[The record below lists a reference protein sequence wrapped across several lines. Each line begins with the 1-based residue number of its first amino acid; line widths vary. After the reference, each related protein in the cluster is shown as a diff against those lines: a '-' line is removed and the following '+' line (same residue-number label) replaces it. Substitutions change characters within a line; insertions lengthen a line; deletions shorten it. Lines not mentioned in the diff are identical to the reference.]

1 MWARDGR
8 RGREVGDA
16 VGVSEHG
23 VAEGDA
29 CGHGGRCVCR
39 RWVKCG
45 GVWASAVW
53 RGGRCEVARRIVP
66 RHARAQMWRGSVE
79 EGGAMRE
86 GMVRRGRCGGA
97 VWDACG
103 AVMRRGGTEA
113 RRHGGAEARRHGGTR
128 EGRAEGKCGGGSG
141 GSRGKGVSA
150 VWRRAMRGEKRCEV
164 DETRAC
170 GAVRSMRA

>member
-29 CGHGGRCVCR
+29 CGHGGRCVWR
-39 RWVKCG
+39 GWVKCG

-97 VWDACG
+97 CG
-103 AVMRRGGTEA
+103 VR
-113 RRHGGAEARRHGGTR
+113 
-128 EGRAEGKCGGGSG
+128 
-141 GSRGKGVSA
+141 
-150 VWRRAMRGEKRCEV
+150 
-164 DETRAC
+164 
-170 GAVRSMRA
+170 AVR